1 MPTVVVDI
9 DGGPVSQVTIK
20 TDENEDGKIETG
32 GAVTVFMDDENGKR
46 IAVRGVVKSVTP

>member
-32 GAVTVFMDDENGKR
+32 GAVTVFMDDEN
-46 IAVRGVVKSVTP
+46 